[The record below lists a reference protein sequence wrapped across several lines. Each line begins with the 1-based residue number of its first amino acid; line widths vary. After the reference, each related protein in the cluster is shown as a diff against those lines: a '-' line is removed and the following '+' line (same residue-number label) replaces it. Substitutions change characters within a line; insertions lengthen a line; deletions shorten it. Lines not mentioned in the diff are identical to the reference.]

1 MNVRQRRRRVEK
13 AFLDG
18 AMMLLERGLLFGEGG
33 DLGVWDQ
40 KNESERTRKQRVEKI
55 VKLVVQRVN
64 GESGANCGC
73 G

>member
-1 MNVRQRRRRVEK
+1 
-13 AFLDG
+13 
-18 AMMLLERGLLFGEGG
+18 LLERGLLFGEGG

-40 KNESERTRKQRVEKI
+40 KNDSERTRKQRVEKI